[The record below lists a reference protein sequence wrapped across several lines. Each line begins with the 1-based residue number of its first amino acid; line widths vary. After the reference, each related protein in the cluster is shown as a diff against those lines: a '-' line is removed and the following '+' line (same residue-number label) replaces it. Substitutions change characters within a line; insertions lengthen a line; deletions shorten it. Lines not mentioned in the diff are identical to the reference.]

1 MNGPERERAILR
13 KILQLVQPLEEL
25 LSAEGADFPRLQ
37 RTVSATR
44 GLANAPDLPAASV
57 AKQALCIQDEFRA
70 VRSRGEV
77 RGNVRPGHFWAR
89 FRPSVRLSVSVQ
101 GALGCAHARLK
112 QVRLVS
118 AVHMVFAGSYR
129 ESRGSP
135 SNGTETAFAYGPK
148 RWSRRR

>member
-25 LSAEGADFPRLQ
+25 LSAEADLPRLK
-37 RTVSATR
+37 RAVSPAR
-44 GLANAPDLPAASV
+44 GLANAPDLPATSV
-57 AKQALCIQDEFRA
+57 AKQTLRIQDEFR
-70 VRSRGEV
+70 SRGEM
-77 RGNVRPGHFWAR
+77 RGNVRLGHFWAR